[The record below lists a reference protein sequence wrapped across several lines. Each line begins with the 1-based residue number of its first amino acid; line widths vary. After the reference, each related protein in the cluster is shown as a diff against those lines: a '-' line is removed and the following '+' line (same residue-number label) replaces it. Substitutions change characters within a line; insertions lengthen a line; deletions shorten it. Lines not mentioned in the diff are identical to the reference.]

1 MWKQTLGNYF
11 FQPCTNLLKI
21 IKKKRTLQR
30 SWQKKSHVDWIII
43 ERVVIFWMWKEN
55 KKCEWKA
62 CKHDEH
68 IWENATRQFVKCLR
82 PDSNLGIIWT
92 KRAPNETMRFIKR
105 CGALLL
111 VTWHTNMKSMQNKGQ
126 ARSRRNLETKTETFI
141 THSSCSS
148 SSWTFGHRNLW
159 NLYQSNQHSSYIT
172 NLALICPNSTHG
184 KRIDP
189 KKFQHPR
196 FKST

>member
-21 IKKKRTLQR
+21 IKKKRTLQG

-82 PDSNLGIIWT
+82 PDSNRVANSKWAPLSETPRFT
-92 KRAPNETMRFIKR
+92 KWGVT
-105 CGALLL
+105 LWL
-111 VTWHTNMKSMQNKGQ
+111 VAWRTNTRIMQ
-126 ARSRRNLETKTETFI
+126 
-141 THSSCSS
+141 
-148 SSWTFGHRNLW
+148 
-159 NLYQSNQHSSYIT
+159 
-172 NLALICPNSTHG
+172 THG
-184 KRIDP
+184 YMDQTRVCIQI
-189 KKFQHPR
+189 FRVLEVLHTISSAWTI
-196 FKST
+196 STEINKWYTIVFVFSSTITIQAWFILILTISLGSTKISFDN